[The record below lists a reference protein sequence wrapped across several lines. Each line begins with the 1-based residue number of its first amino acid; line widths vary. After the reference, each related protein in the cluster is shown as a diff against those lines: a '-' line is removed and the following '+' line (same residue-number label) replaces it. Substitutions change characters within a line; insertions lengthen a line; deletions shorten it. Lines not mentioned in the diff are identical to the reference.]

1 MSYFGG
7 MEGLAT
13 GPGSAMRFATTRGR
27 IQGSPA
33 QGMNYPSP
41 FFDVAHTYLPV
52 TIKAMFRWCRFYFLT
67 NPIINAM
74 AFKLSEYPVTDVI
87 IEHENPEVVRRWTEY
102 FHEHLRYRSFQ
113 VEAGLDYHVYG
124 NTFPALSYE
133 MVKWLK
139 CRSCGWNEKALH
151 CKNNWIFTNN
161 EFRLTCPRCGN
172 VGDADVQQQYL
183 KNASG
188 VRLIRWNPEDL
199 EIDYNQITGRYT
211 YYYTIPPT
219 IRNDITVGRKDLVAD
234 IPQIFIQAIK
244 ENKGIVFSPDKLF
257 HMKRPS
263 LATIDRGWGI
273 PLLLPLLKD
282 CFYLQVMKKA
292 SESVL
297 LEHVIPLRCIFPQ
310 SATGSS
316 DPFCTINLMDW
327 REHVANEIAAWRMD
341 PNRIPILPLPIGQ
354 QTIGG
359 DGKALLLTGEIQQ
372 MHELLCA
379 GGGVPREFIFGG
391 LSFSGSSVSM
401 RMLENAFIGYIMRH
415 QQLARWVM
423 QEAAA
428 FLDWPLAKIR
438 FKPFKM
444 ADDLQRKALLL
455 QVNQAG
461 KLSDT
466 SLLAECDYDQREEN
480 KIMEQETTDRLAAT
494 KTQQL
499 ATAEMQGEAQ
509 LVMAK
514 WQVKAQQI
522 QQQAMQAPV
531 APGEPGGLETQQ
543 AGASPGGQQA
553 ESQQAVGQQGAGQ
566 QVQQSPQPA
575 VSGPTGGGVPQNDVM
590 VQMGVTSPLNA
601 GQNMQL
607 QDQGAGVDLPGMAMF
622 QAKLIAKLPA
632 EQQQLAIQNLA
643 GQSPELAQMV
653 QAFLRQIGG
662 QQVGSGQPLDLRAQP
677 NVLPPRRLNGG

>member
-1 MSYFGG
+1 
-7 MEGLAT
+7 
-13 GPGSAMRFATTRGR
+13 MRFATTRGR

-273 PLLLPLLKD
+273 PLLLPVWL
-282 CFYLQVMKKA
+282 FQ
-292 SESVL
+292 
-297 LEHVIPLRCIFPQ
+297 
-310 SATGSS
+310 G
-316 DPFCTINLMDW
+316 
-327 REHVANEIAAWRMD
+327 
-341 PNRIPILPLPIGQ
+341 
-354 QTIGG
+354 
-359 DGKALLLTGEIQQ
+359 
-372 MHELLCA
+372 
-379 GGGVPREFIFGG
+379 
-391 LSFSGSSVSM
+391 
-401 RMLENAFIGYIMRH
+401 
-415 QQLARWVM
+415 LARRL
-423 QEAAA
+423 
-428 FLDWPLAKIR
+428 FCLC
-438 FKPFKM
+438 
-444 ADDLQRKALLL
+444 LLFCL
-455 QVNQAG
+455 
-461 KLSDT
+461 
-466 SLLAECDYDQREEN
+466 
-480 KIMEQETTDRLAAT
+480 
-494 KTQQL
+494 
-499 ATAEMQGEAQ
+499 
-509 LVMAK
+509 
-514 WQVKAQQI
+514 
-522 QQQAMQAPV
+522 
-531 APGEPGGLETQQ
+531 
-543 AGASPGGQQA
+543 
-553 ESQQAVGQQGAGQ
+553 
-566 QVQQSPQPA
+566 
-575 VSGPTGGGVPQNDVM
+575 
-590 VQMGVTSPLNA
+590 
-601 GQNMQL
+601 
-607 QDQGAGVDLPGMAMF
+607 
-622 QAKLIAKLPA
+622 
-632 EQQQLAIQNLA
+632 
-643 GQSPELAQMV
+643 
-653 QAFLRQIGG
+653 
-662 QQVGSGQPLDLRAQP
+662 
-677 NVLPPRRLNGG
+677 